1 MHHNLTESS
10 EKNDSCFTIWA
21 ILALASGC
29 LVGGFAW
36 VKEYSFLPFFVAG
49 AGFIFSI
56 YWIVQISEKGMPI
69 WKGIEHYCNLWR
81 VTRTGILLYGARHDA
96 PAIFLPWHSICSVT
110 HADDRFLVDTEDCI
124 TFTLPVDSGKAES
137 ALSLITEQITK
148 HRNKYTGEEKS
159 PAYLQRVP
167 QKTGRLTFLK
177 VGVPWFVVGIAIP
190 FVLQDAPSTGLA
202 CAICFAIGA
211 VFVMFGHSD
220 FLDEYEAVSF
230 LGNDVCHTRQGLHIQ
245 GLAGWHYFQPWAA
258 ITKCMELDTKE
269 YFLML
274 YGGPMGI
281 NIPKGSKYLPLPI
294 AGHIKVRT
302 SRWRIFMNY
311 AVVFLVAVAG
321 FVWYAY
327 WS

>member
-10 EKNDSCFTIWA
+10 EKNGSCFTILA
-21 ILALASGC
+21 IVALASGG
-29 LVGGFAW
+29 LLGGSAW
-36 VKEYSFLPFFVAG
+36 LKGYSFLPFFVAG

-81 VTRTGILLYGARHDA
+81 ITRTGILLYGARHDA
-96 PAIFLPWHSICSVT
+96 PAIFLPWLSIYSVT
-110 HADDRFLVDTEDCI
+110 HADDCILVDTEDCI
-124 TFTLPVDSGKAES
+124 TFTLPVDSGKTES

-148 HRNKYTGEEKS
+148 HQNKYIGEKKS
-159 PAYLQRVP
+159 PAYLQRAP
-167 QKTGRLTFLK
+167 QKTGLLTFLK
-177 VGVPWFVVGIAIP
+177 VGVPWFIVGIAIP
-190 FVLQDAPSTGLA
+190 FFLPDEPRAGLA

-220 FLDEYEAVSF
+220 FLDEYEAESF
-230 LGNDVCHTRQGLHIQ
+230 LGNDVRHSRQGLHIQ

-281 NIPKGSKYLPLPI
+281 NIPKDGKYLPLPI
-294 AGHIKVRT
+294 AGHIKVKT

-311 AVVFLVAVAG
+311 AVVFLVAAAG
-321 FVWYAY
+321 FVWYAC

>member
-21 ILALASGC
+21 IVALASGC

-49 AGFIFSI
+49 AGIIFSI

-167 QKTGRLTFLK
+167 QKTGLLTFLK

-245 GLAGWHYFQPWAA
+245 GLAGWRYFQPWAA

-269 YFLML
+269 CFLML

-281 NIPKGSKYLPLPI
+281 NIPKDGKYLPLPI
-294 AGHIKVRT
+294 AEHIKVRT

-311 AVVFLVAVAG
+311 AVVFLVGAAG
-321 FVWYAY
+321 FVWYAC

>member
-10 EKNDSCFTIWA
+10 EKNGSCFTICA
-21 ILALASGC
+21 IVALASGC
-29 LVGGFAW
+29 LIGGLAW
-36 VKEYSFLPFFVAG
+36 LKGYSFLPFFVAG

-56 YWIVQISEKGMPI
+56 YWDVRISEKGMPI

-96 PAIFLPWHSICSVT
+96 PAIFLPWHSIYSVT
-110 HADDRFLVDTEDCI
+110 HADDRILVDTEDCI
-124 TFTLPVDSGKAES
+124 TFTLPVDSRKAES

-148 HRNKYTGEEKS
+148 HRNKYTIGEKKS

-167 QKTGRLTFLK
+167 QKTGLLTFLK
-177 VGVPWFVVGIAIP
+177 VGVPWFIVGIAIP
-190 FVLQDAPSTGLA
+190 FILPDEPSGLA

-211 VFVMFGHSD
+211 AFVSFGHSD
-220 FLDEYEAVSF
+220 FLDEYEAESF
-230 LGNDVCHTRQGLHIQ
+230 LGNDVRHTRQGLHIQ

-269 YFLML
+269 YFLEL
-274 YGGPMGI
+274 YDGPMGI
-281 NIPKGSKYLPLPI
+281 NITKGGKYMPIPI
-294 AGHIKVRT
+294 AGHIKVKT

-311 AVVFLVAVAG
+311 AVVFLVTAAG

>member
-10 EKNDSCFTIWA
+10 EKNDSCFTICA
-21 ILALASGC
+21 IVALAT
-29 LVGGFAW
+29 GGLLGGLAW
-36 VKEYSFLPFFVAG
+36 LKGYSFLPFFVAG

-56 YWIVQISEKGMPI
+56 DWIVRISEKGMPI

-96 PAIFLPWHSICSVT
+96 PAIFLPWHSIYSVT
-110 HADDRFLVDTEDCI
+110 HADDRILVDTEDCI
-124 TFTLPVDSGKAES
+124 TFTLPVDSRKAES

-148 HRNKYTGEEKS
+148 HQNKFTGEKKS

-167 QKTGRLTFLK
+167 QKTGLLTFLK
-177 VGVPWFVVGIAIP
+177 VGVPWFIAGIAIP
-190 FVLQDAPSTGLA
+190 FILPDEPSGLA

-211 VFVMFGHSD
+211 VFVMCGHSD
-220 FLDEYEAVSF
+220 FLDEYEADSY
-230 LGNDVCHTRQGLHIQ
+230 LGNDVCHTRRGLHIQ
-245 GLAGWHYFQPWAA
+245 GLAGWRYFQPWAA

-281 NIPKGSKYLPLPI
+281 NIPKDGKYLPLPI
-294 AGHIKVRT
+294 AEHIKVRT

-311 AVVFLVAVAG
+311 AVVFLVAAAG

>member
-1 MHHNLTESS
+1 MHHNLTESA
-10 EKNDSCFTIWA
+10 EKNGSYFTICA
-21 ILALASGC
+21 IVALASGG
-29 LVGGFAW
+29 LVGGLAW
-36 VKEYSFLPFFVAG
+36 LKGYSFLPFFVAG

-56 YWIVQISEKGMPI
+56 DWIVRISEKGMPI

-110 HADDRFLVDTEDCI
+110 HADDRILVDTEDCI
-124 TFTLPVDSGKAES
+124 TFTLPVDSRKAKS

-148 HRNKYTGEEKS
+148 HRNKYIGEKKS
-159 PAYLQRVP
+159 PAYLQRAP
-167 QKTGRLTFLK
+167 QKAGLLTFLK
-177 VGVPWFVVGIAIP
+177 VGVPWFIVGIAIP
-190 FVLQDAPSTGLA
+190 FILPDEPSGLA

-211 VFVMFGHSD
+211 SFVSFGHSD
-220 FLDEYEAVSF
+220 FLDEYEAESF
-230 LGNDVCHTRQGLHIQ
+230 LGNAVRHTRQGLHIQ

-281 NIPKGSKYLPLPI
+281 NIQKDGKYLPLPI
-294 AGHIKVRT
+294 AEHIKVRT

-311 AVVFLVAVAG
+311 AVVFLVAAAG

>member
-1 MHHNLTESS
+1 MHHNLTEFS
-10 EKNDSCFTIWA
+10 EKNGSCFTIWA
-21 ILALASGC
+21 IVALASGG
-29 LVGGFAW
+29 LVGGLAW
-36 VKEYSFLPFFVAG
+36 LKGYSFLPFFVAG

-96 PAIFLPWHSICSVT
+96 PAIFLPWHSISSVT
-110 HADDRFLVDTEDCI
+110 RADDRILVDTEDCI
-124 TFTLPVDSGKAES
+124 TFTLPVDSEKAEY

-148 HRNKYTGEEKS
+148 HRDKHTVEEKS
-159 PAYLQRVP
+159 PAYLQRAP
-167 QKTGRLTFLK
+167 QKTGLLTFLK
-177 VGVPWFVVGIAIP
+177 VGVPWFIAGIAIP
-190 FVLQDAPSTGLA
+190 FLLPDEPRAGLA

-220 FLDEYEAVSF
+220 FLDEYEAESF
-230 LGNDVCHTRQGLHIQ
+230 LGNDVRHSRQGLHIQ
-245 GLAGWHYFQPWAA
+245 GLAGWRYFQPWAA

-294 AGHIKVRT
+294 AEHIKVRT

-311 AVVFLVAVAG
+311 AVVFLVGAAG
-321 FVWYAY
+321 FVWYAC